1 MYLKSQIGYKN
12 IKNVQVVFCR
22 VKQTGKYRKK
32 NVHWMLWGRLFM
44 LEFVLQSYFG
54 IGPSQGSYYAVF
66 TSSSTTQQYAFLVA
80 EAYLPGKL
88 QKVSYHIISRKSTK
102 CGVIL
107 SAVKDTPDVL
117 CINTLWIISD
127 CPFQN

>member
-1 MYLKSQIGYKN
+1 
-12 IKNVQVVFCR
+12 
-22 VKQTGKYRKK
+22 
-32 NVHWMLWGRLFM
+32 M

-88 QKVSYHIISRKSTK
+88 QKVSYIISYQENLPNVS
-102 CGVIL
+102 I
-107 SAVKDTPDVL
+107 SAVKDTLDVL
-117 CINTLWIISD
+117 CINTL
-127 CPFQN
+127 

>member
-1 MYLKSQIGYKN
+1 
-12 IKNVQVVFCR
+12 
-22 VKQTGKYRKK
+22 
-32 NVHWMLWGRLFM
+32 M

-88 QKVSYHIISRKSTK
+88 QKVSYHIISRKNLPNVS
-102 CGVIL
+102 I

-117 CINTLWIISD
+117 CINTL
-127 CPFQN
+127 

>member
-1 MYLKSQIGYKN
+1 
-12 IKNVQVVFCR
+12 
-22 VKQTGKYRKK
+22 
-32 NVHWMLWGRLFM
+32 M

-88 QKVSYHIISRKSTK
+88 QKVSYHIISYQENLPNVS
-102 CGVIL
+102 I

>member
-1 MYLKSQIGYKN
+1 
-12 IKNVQVVFCR
+12 
-22 VKQTGKYRKK
+22 
-32 NVHWMLWGRLFM
+32 M

-88 QKVSYHIISRKSTK
+88 QKVSYIISYQENLPNVS
-102 CGVIL
+102 I

-117 CINTLWIISD
+117 CINTL
-127 CPFQN
+127 

>member
-1 MYLKSQIGYKN
+1 
-12 IKNVQVVFCR
+12 
-22 VKQTGKYRKK
+22 
-32 NVHWMLWGRLFM
+32 MLWGRLYM

-88 QKVSYHIISRKSTK
+88 QKVS
-102 CGVIL
+102 
-107 SAVKDTPDVL
+107 
-117 CINTLWIISD
+117 
-127 CPFQN
+127 

>member
-1 MYLKSQIGYKN
+1 
-12 IKNVQVVFCR
+12 
-22 VKQTGKYRKK
+22 
-32 NVHWMLWGRLFM
+32 MLWGRLYM

-88 QKVSYHIISRKSTK
+88 QKVSYHIYQMCRSALLR
-102 CGVIL
+102 IL
-107 SAVKDTPDVL
+107 QMFCV
-117 CINTLWIISD
+117 
-127 CPFQN
+127 

>member
-1 MYLKSQIGYKN
+1 
-12 IKNVQVVFCR
+12 
-22 VKQTGKYRKK
+22 
-32 NVHWMLWGRLFM
+32 M

-88 QKVSYHIISRKSTK
+88 QKVSYIISYQENLPNVS
-102 CGVIL
+102 I

-117 CINTLWIISD
+117 CMNTL
-127 CPFQN
+127 

>member
-1 MYLKSQIGYKN
+1 
-12 IKNVQVVFCR
+12 
-22 VKQTGKYRKK
+22 
-32 NVHWMLWGRLFM
+32 MLWGRLFM

-66 TSSSTTQQYAFLVA
+66 TSSSTTQQFAFLVA

-102 CGVIL
+102 CV
-107 SAVKDTPDVL
+107 DQR
-117 CINTLWIISD
+117 C
-127 CPFQN
+127 

>member
-1 MYLKSQIGYKN
+1 
-12 IKNVQVVFCR
+12 
-22 VKQTGKYRKK
+22 
-32 NVHWMLWGRLFM
+32 MLWGRLYM

-88 QKVSYHIISRKSTK
+88 QKVSYHIKKIYQMCRSALLR
-102 CGVIL
+102 IL
-107 SAVKDTPDVL
+107 QMFCV
-117 CINTLWIISD
+117 
-127 CPFQN
+127 

>member
-1 MYLKSQIGYKN
+1 
-12 IKNVQVVFCR
+12 
-22 VKQTGKYRKK
+22 
-32 NVHWMLWGRLFM
+32 M

-88 QKVSYHIISRKSTK
+88 QKVSYHIMKIYQMCRSALLR
-102 CGVIL
+102 IL
-107 SAVKDTPDVL
+107 QMFCV
-117 CINTLWIISD
+117 
-127 CPFQN
+127 

>member
-1 MYLKSQIGYKN
+1 
-12 IKNVQVVFCR
+12 
-22 VKQTGKYRKK
+22 
-32 NVHWMLWGRLFM
+32 M

-88 QKVSYHIISRKSTK
+88 QKVSYHIISRKNLPNVS
-102 CGVIL
+102 I

-117 CINTLWIISD
+117 CMNTL
-127 CPFQN
+127 